1 MPMHDDH
8 ARISPPEVIL
18 SLSVDPGL
26 GPVASTG
33 DPLNE
38 AVRREIALK
47 LAGILDTLGI
57 PGEPVVQIGFLGED
71 TPSTG
76 KFLRVA
82 VYNQVCRYPDELLQ
96 RVHSYVRGVPMESGA
111 TPTQILTWL
120 RGLCAEPGG
129 TSGAEG
135 MELVEFLSLTCLE
148 VIKRRP
154 AVLLGP
160 SQAAA
165 YRNSLPDPTDGPGS
179 QPGAASLD
187 LPWLATLLRAA
198 LDLRISIAD
207 KQTVAK
213 VLTEEMAKGR
223 PREDVVEELIAALR
237 PDTVEIQF
245 PQAYLR
251 QLTTTESD
259 GGRDRF
265 ALMRDGLFY
274 ELGLRYPKFEFVPVE
289 GLKPN
294 GFRFKINHLTT
305 LPRVGLRP
313 GEHLV
318 NDTPDR
324 LRLLNI
330 HGRATINPANWN
342 DCSLIDLDARDAAS
356 SAGLTTWNPIEYLVL
371 CFSADLRE
379 NSACFLDQR
388 AVQTHLS
395 QLEQAFPAL
404 VKAVQAKV
412 SIERLTRVLRSLI
425 AEELSIRNL
434 RLLLEWTLDYDYIVT
449 DPSRF
454 IIFDDRVPVYEMPDQ
469 VQPNDATTLTAFV
482 RTGMKRYISHKYT
495 RGRSTLVVYL
505 IDPEIEKALSGH
517 RASELGERGR
527 TPPVETVRDRTL
539 EAAREELQGLPL
551 SSTPAVLTT
560 VEVRSALRDL
570 LAPEF
575 PRVPVLAYQELSPDL
590 NIQPVARISWTRR
603 VAQKPGG
610 PQARP

>member
-1 MPMHDDH
+1 
-8 ARISPPEVIL
+8 
-18 SLSVDPGL
+18 
-26 GPVASTG
+26 
-33 DPLNE
+33 
-38 AVRREIALK
+38 
-47 LAGILDTLGI
+47 
-57 PGEPVVQIGFLGED
+57 
-71 TPSTG
+71 
-76 KFLRVA
+76 VA
-82 VYNQVCRYPDELLQ
+82 VNNQVCGYPDELLQ
-96 RVHSYVRGVPMESGA
+96 RIYSHVRGVPLESGA
-111 TPTQILTWL
+111 TPTQILAWL
-120 RGLCAEPGG
+120 RGPCAEPGE
-129 TSGAEG
+129 TPGAKG
-135 MELVEFLSLTCLE
+135 RDLLEFLSLACQE

-154 AVLLGP
+154 GVLLGP

-207 KQTVAK
+207 KQTVAN
-213 VLTEEMAKGR
+213 VLTEEMAKPR
-223 PREDVVEELIAALR
+223 PRKMSLRTHRCIA
-237 PDTVEIQF
+237 PGHPEIQL

-251 QLTTTESD
+251 RLTTTESD

-274 ELGLRYPKFEFVPVE
+274 ELGLRYPMFKFIPVE
-289 GLKPN
+289 DLKPN

-330 HGRATINPANWN
+330 HARATINPANWN
-342 DCSLIDLDARDAAS
+342 ECSLIDLDARDAAS
-356 SAGLTTWNPIEYLVL
+356 SSGLTTWNPMEYLVL

-379 NSACFLDQR
+379 NSACFLDRR

-412 SIERLTRVLRSLI
+412 SIGRLTRVLRSLI

-434 RLLLEWTLDYDYIVT
+434 RLLLEWTLDSDYIVT
-449 DPSRF
+449 DPSSF
-454 IIFDDRVPVYEMPDQ
+454 IIFDDWVLVHEMPDQ
-469 VQPNDATTLTAFV
+469 SQPTDATTLTAFV

-505 IDPEIEKALSGH
+505 LDPEIEKALSGP
-517 RASELGERGR
+517 RASEPGGRGR
-527 TPPVETVRDRTL
+527 TPPDETVRDRTL

-560 VEVRSALRDL
+560 VDVRSALRDL

-603 VAQKPGG
+603 VARKPGG